1 MPTPTTYPSQKQFL
15 GLAKET
21 TQGTAV
27 TPSTYWSP
35 IDSFVPEE
43 KPTWLDN
50 NAMYNDMAKIH
61 GRVQGPVHTE
71 FDFAAPMFLDGL
83 PHLLYNILGELST
96 AGSAPNVHSVS
107 LLNSGT
113 GQGPSHT
120 FVHWQGLPATTR
132 ARVYAGA
139 CLSELTVS
147 GNADSSLVS
156 VTAKGLAYPSS
167 IYPTSEPVPT
177 YSTVQPQAS
186 WRYQIGL
193 GGTVAGAPNVHIRE
207 WGFTITRELRVENT
221 GRNSQAPY
229 IIQRGAVSTSGT
241 FTVSV
246 PSDETE
252 FLYLVNN
259 SQPQMQI
266 KGDNGGTGA
275 TLFGLQIDSLV
286 TAMDTARIN
295 TGEEAIGYDLTW
307 IGIANTT
314 NVGASGGYAPAK
326 FVVSNQTASY

>member
-27 TPSTYWSP
+27 TPSTAWVP
-35 IDSFVPEE
+35 IDNFSPEE
-43 KPTWLDN
+43 KPTWLDV
-50 NAMYNDMAKIH
+50 NAMYNDMAKTH
-61 GRVQGPVHTE
+61 GRVQGVMHTE
-71 FDFAAPMFLDGL
+71 FDMAFPCFLDTL

-113 GQGPSHT
+113 AQPPSLT
-120 FVHWQGLPATTR
+120 LVHWQGLPATTQ

-147 GNADSSLVS
+147 GNAESSLLS

-167 IYPTSEPVPT
+167 IYPTSAPVPT
-177 YSTVQPQAS
+177 FSTVAPQAA
-186 WRYQIGL
+186 WRYQVGL
-193 GGTVAGAPNVHIRE
+193 GGTVAGAPNAKIRE
-207 WGFTITRELRVENT
+207 WSVTITRELKAIWTAQNL
-221 GRNSQAPY
+221 QAPF
-229 IIQRGAVSTSGT
+229 IIQRGAVSTSGSLN
-241 FTVSV
+241 VAA

-259 SQPQMQI
+259 TQPQMQI
-266 KGDNGGTGA
+266 KGSVGA
-275 TLFGLQIDSLV
+275 AGTLFGLQIDSLL
-286 TAMDTARIN
+286 TAMDTAKIN
-295 TGEEAIGYDLTW
+295 TGDPAIGYDLTW
-307 IGIANTT
+307 IGIANST
-314 NVGASGGYAPAK
+314 NVGASGGNAPAK